1 MRLEPII
8 ARDWVVRRTLDRLR
22 EVLFGGSPRQAIAY
36 LLESEDISEAELDEL
51 ERLIETRRNRR
62 EK

>member
-1 MRLEPII
+1 MSPLAPYVPNAKEPWNL
-8 ARDWVVRRTLDRLR
+8 AREHRRHWRAS
-22 EVLFGGSPRQAIAY
+22 FGATW
-36 LLESEDISEAELDEL
+36 SEGISEAELDEL